1 MPATYPS
8 FIPKEQIRIT
18 QLFSLF
24 QIHYD
29 KTFQYLGESHDFW
42 ECLYVVEGSV
52 CVSADER
59 VYNLSKGELIF
70 HKPLEFHKFYID
82 NENGADILVFSF
94 SMTGALC
101 NYFRD
106 KVFRLSFHQKNIL
119 SAMVE
124 YIQSKL
130 KETPQPEEPD
140 FYNRYL
146 SPVHQSETYSQ
157 MLITYLCQLF
167 LSLAEAAD
175 ESEVSDSPEAKILKQ
190 AVDYMN
196 DHIGSTA
203 SVSEIAAYCSIS
215 EAGLKRVFQKYAG
228 IGIHKYF
235 LQLKIKNATIL
246 LQKGYSVNETA
257 EMLGFGSQS
266 YFSAAYKRE
275 TGISPSQIK

>member
-42 ECLYVVEGSV
+42 ECLYVIEGSV

-70 HKPLEFHKFYID
+70 HKPMEFHKFYID
-82 NENGADILVFSF
+82 SENGTDILVFSF

-101 NYFRD
+101 DYFRD
-106 KVFRLSFHQKNIL
+106 KVFRLSFQQKTIL
-119 SAMVE
+119 SAMLE

-130 KETPQPEEPD
+130 KDIPQQED
-140 FYNRYL
+140 SVLYNRYL
-146 SPVHQSETYSQ
+146 LPIHRLETYSQ

-175 ESEVSDSPEAKILKQ
+175 ESEVSNSPEAIVLKQ
-190 AVDYMN
+190 AVEYMN
-196 DHIGSTA
+196 DHIGGTA
-203 SVSEIAAYCSIS
+203 SVSEIATYCNIS
-215 EAGLKRVFQKYAG
+215 EAGLKRIFQKYAG

-235 LQLKIKNATIL
+235 LQLKIKNATML

-275 TGISPSQIK
+275 TGVSPSQIK